1 MMGAPSWRVGMGF
14 DVHPFSDDQ
23 ERCLILGG
31 VRVVGRGLRGH
42 SDADAVAHSVADALL
57 GAARLGDLGEW
68 FPAEDPRWAGVD
80 SMDLLADV
88 VAAVEGRF
96 RVGNVDCTILA
107 EAPRLAPYRTEME
120 TSLSGVVG
128 AEVAVKLKRGEGLG
142 AIGRAEGIACWA
154 VALIEAR

>member
-1 MMGAPSWRVGMGF
+1 MGF